1 MRVDVMPA
9 HDIHSL
15 YLRWIIALEGR
26 ERSMLEALGGPL
38 WLEIETSCY
47 VDVSGNRNETARVK
61 VPIWPYAGPAN
72 RGQARFWDVDS
83 RRRFWVNIQSAVSTT
98 VVDFLFEREPGS
110 VPKEGV
116 TLAVP
121 ERPVKSSEPSPVRV
135 PAPTPSPAPA
145 P

>member
-15 YLRWIIALEGR
+15 YLRWIISPEGR
-26 ERSMLEALGGPL
+26 ERALLEALGGPV
-38 WLEIETSCY
+38 WLELETSCY

-61 VPIWPYAGPAN
+61 VPIWPYPGPRN
-72 RGQARFWDVDS
+72 RGQARFWDGDS
-83 RRRFWVNIQSAVSTT
+83 RRRFWVNLQSAVSTT
-98 VVDFLFEREPGS
+98 VVDFLFERKPGS

-116 TLAVP
+116 TLSVA
-121 ERPVKSSEPSPVRV
+121 ERPLTTSAPAPAPV
-135 PAPTPSPAPA
+135 PTPSPAHA